1 MHLVMPTLPY
11 SPTHLKETDLNRA
24 VPLCILLLFCAFL
37 QEKRGYPTPE
47 NAILHPILHPKSPVN
62 TGILGYGCRKCRIF
76 FQNFFR
82 GGEKRHWSGGLGGRF
97 TKLIYRT
104 PLKNIGLLW
113 AKVRMFCIESTDV
126 CLKEVR
132 CFWFPKRGKYW
143 ISEKLQL
150 FAGYPALCFFF
161 LVYHMD
167 SQRWRCKIEQP

>member
-11 SPTHLKETDLNRA
+11 SPTHLKKTDLNRA

-47 NAILHPILHPKSPVN
+47 NAILHPILHTKSPVI

-82 GGEKRHWSGGLGGRF
+82 GGGEKRHWSGGLGGRF

-126 CLKEVR
+126 YLKEVR
-132 CFWFPKRGKYW
+132 CFWFPKRKKVLNEYGNFSK
-143 ISEKLQL
+143 
-150 FAGYPALCFFF
+150 
-161 LVYHMD
+161 
-167 SQRWRCKIEQP
+167 